1 MPEGGLADLQ
11 SPKRSPRPSRS
22 ATKEITVSPPVQAKE
37 QSDLLWN
44 ATSNSDSDN
53 WQRAFAK
60 KDDKPKD
67 LFSAK
72 KEKPKSLLKTDTH
85 FQGSVR
91 LSKASLAST
100 LEKDIQALNLS
111 TQSLDSSDIF
121 NKATTSPEKKTKNN
135 ASTGALDAKL
145 NKKPKSRSKPSG
157 SVCSEQ
163 PKHDITKKP
172 GAGMSRKSHSSRNL
186 NAPKDED
193 RKNRRAHSVR
203 ELRVRDKD
211 ASLTRPRSESSHV
224 RRSTSKPPP
233 SSPMSNSGGP
243 STKPQTP
250 RKSIVSTRQLEI
262 GPDGE
267 VVAVVRKAP
276 VVDGQERRRIVV
288 RRKVEEE
295 EGGAGDADNPKYRRQ
310 SSRRLRQSSSVRHK
324 KEIGVKERNEP
335 NLSSQP
341 ERPDRPERLAPL
353 RAPSGGA
360 ELFGVVSMKDEDTQ
374 RGSKSLVSTV
384 GTADDLT
391 DSEQGGAE
399 YELTGSPR
407 NDTTHSRSASSID
420 PQKSPRPKIR
430 HRVRVTDMR
439 QLGKQNARQIFMTAG
454 KAVPLQGEEDAE
466 LSDESTN
473 DNMDLEGPIRPPAQ
487 FEIAL
492 DPLSRDSPGARTD
505 LTNGNNGISKRMI
518 TKSPFTKSPFKVAGK
533 LFKKAQAT
541 ATGETEYSL
550 PGDLPLDNGG
560 PGGAEEAIKTI
571 EAIGITADQ
580 LEMLKKAGLKITST

>member
-1 MPEGGLADLQ
+1 MTKSGSTSTMPDGGLVDHQ
-11 SPKRSPRPSRS
+11 SPKRSPRTSRS
-22 ATKEITVSPPVQAKE
+22 AEKEITVFAPEQAGE

-44 ATSNSDSDN
+44 STPNTDGDN

-67 LFSAK
+67 LFSTK
-72 KEKPKSLLKTDTH
+72 KEKPKSSLKTDTH

-91 LSKASLAST
+91 SSKTSLGST
-100 LEKDIQALNLS
+100 LEMDVQALNLS
-111 TQSLDSSDIF
+111 TQSLDSSNIF
-121 NKATTSPEKKTKNN
+121 QKTTTDTEKKTKNN

-145 NKKPKSRSKPSG
+145 NRKPKSRKPSG

-163 PKHDITKKP
+163 PKQDISKQP
-172 GAGMSRKSHSSRNL
+172 SLSRKSHSSRNL
-186 NAPKDED
+186 NEPKEQE

-203 ELRVRDKD
+203 ELRVKDKD
-211 ASLTRPRSESSHV
+211 ALTRSPGGESNHV
-224 RRSTSKPPP
+224 RRSTSKPAP
-233 SSPMSNSGGP
+233 SSPVTNSGS
-243 STKPQTP
+243 STKVKTP
-250 RKSIVSTRQLEI
+250 RKSVVSTRQLEI

-276 VVDGQERRRIVV
+276 VVDGQERRKTIVV
-288 RRKVEEE
+288 RRKVE
-295 EGGAGDADNPKYRRQ
+295 GGAGEADNPHYRRQ

-324 KEIGVKERNEP
+324 KELGSKDRNEP
-335 NLSSQP
+335 NLSSEP
-341 ERPDRPERLAPL
+341 ERHVPL

-360 ELFGVVSMKDEDTQ
+360 ELFSAVSIREDEDTH

-399 YELTGSPR
+399 FDLTGSPH
-407 NDTTHSRSASSID
+407 NETTHSRSATSID

-454 KAVPLQGEEDAE
+454 KGVPLQGDEEHE
-466 LSDESTN
+466 LSDESVDD
-473 DNMDLEGPIRPPAQ
+473 DNVDLEGPIQPPAQ

-492 DPLSRDSPGARTD
+492 DPLSRDSPGTGR
-505 LTNGNNGISKRMI
+505 NGNAGVTKRMI

-541 ATGETEYSL
+541 ATEETEYSL
-550 PGDLPLDNGG
+550 PGDLPLDDEVR
-560 PGGAEEAIKTI
+560 GGAKEAIKTI

-580 LEMLKKAGLKITST
+580 LEMLKKAGLKITTT